1 MYLLEVFILL
11 APLQGECCFPRV
23 KIFVPGSNSSASDL
37 VASCL
42 QTETGSRFY
51 YSVPTGFRV
60 SALLRPE
67 FVENFVKGGQ
77 ARVYT
82 AVERAGSSSGN
93 LVILSSAGDAQ
104 SREAR
109 KKTV

>member
-1 MYLLEVFILL
+1 M
-11 APLQGECCFPRV
+11 
-23 KIFVPGSNSSASDL
+23 

-42 QTETGSRFY
+42 QAETVSRYYY

-60 SALLRPE
+60 SALLRPD

-93 LVILSSAGDAQ
+93 LVSLTSTGDAQ

-109 KKTV
+109 KKRCNFRSFNCIGSD

>member
-1 MYLLEVFILL
+1 
-11 APLQGECCFPRV
+11 V
-23 KIFVPGSNSSASDL
+23 KIFVPGSSSASDL

-42 QTETGSRFY
+42 QAETVSRFY

-60 SALLRPE
+60 SALLRPD

-93 LVILSSAGDAQ
+93 LVSLSSTGDAY
-104 SREAR
+104 R
-109 KKTV
+109 

>member
-1 MYLLEVFILL
+1 M
-11 APLQGECCFPRV
+11 
-23 KIFVPGSNSSASDL
+23 PGSSSASDL

-42 QTETGSRFY
+42 QAETVSRYY

-60 SALLRPE
+60 SALLRPD

-82 AVERAGSSSGN
+82 AVERAGSNGGN
-93 LVILSSAGDAQ
+93 FVSLSSAGDALI
-104 SREAR
+104 REAR
-109 KKTV
+109 KKPL